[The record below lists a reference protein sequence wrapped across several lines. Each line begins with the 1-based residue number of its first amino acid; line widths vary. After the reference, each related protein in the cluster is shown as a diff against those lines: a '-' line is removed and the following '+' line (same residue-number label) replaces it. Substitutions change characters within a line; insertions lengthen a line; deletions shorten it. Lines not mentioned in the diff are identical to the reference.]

1 MHSAHLKPY
10 GQGMANAEHRQ
21 NTLQSPAR
29 GQSRGLATRLLVGL
43 LAGALLVGSFFDAES
58 WQDLGSCDDVGSK
71 HGARSKLEWSD
82 IELSRTL
89 RWHSCYEGEYECAR
103 LDVPIDWL
111 EPSDHEKV
119 TLAVM
124 RLKATDTS
132 DYKGPVFF
140 NPGGPGGSGI
150 FAMQDRGVLL
160 QTITGKNHDL
170 VAFDPRGDV
179 GVVNA
184 HPGTV
189 NDVFARATAF
199 SQMCERNMNASG
211 LLPHLSTASHAR
223 DMLEILQ
230 QMGEDKL
237 KYWGFSYGTILGGVF
252 ASMYP
257 DKVER
262 LVSDGNV
269 DYREWHWDTHINFL
283 RDTDRV
289 MDAFYEYCHLAGP
302 EDCAFYAESPGAIEQ
317 RLSSLL
323 EEIRKYPVIVPAS
336 ESGPGMPQ
344 LVTWSNVKR
353 LISSALYQPIHMFKR
368 FARVLKALEEGDGV
382 PFYELAGTDQSTPP
396 ICSIEAVPPNVPK
409 MEPANDDAFPAI
421 MCADRPRALSE
432 SVEEFEEFTKRL
444 TEISSAAGDVNALF
458 RLACVG
464 RTVRPKWRYG
474 GPFEG
479 NTSHPILYVANMA
492 DNISPLISARNNSQG
507 FPGSVVLVQNSYGH
521 TTLSAP
527 SACTAGYINAY
538 FQNGTLPAPGTI
550 CEPDYYPFQELKP
563 ARRDELAAASDSL
576 SKSNWGV
583 QQCDK
588 LGAYAIVLV
597 EGMAGLHADGGR
609 PTQPGIRRN
618 VHGHRDKLQVTA
630 PGSNSKLDS
639 GTYSEADHE
648 HAVISTFDLF
658 SIGIGPSSSHTVGP
672 MRAGNIFVTD
682 MIEAGLLQNVC
693 KMRISIYGSLALTG
707 EGHMTPSAL
716 LLGLEGA
723 DVETVDTAYVPARF
737 AEIKQQKKLFLGRG
751 SGDGKGKEID
761 FDYDRDFVWEWGKKL
776 PLHSNGMRFRAFDKD
791 GDQLATNDLFS
802 VGGGFVVNGAMSI
815 ASSAGQAVEDVP
827 SAGNETH
834 GEGSGRHPA
843 DLAENLFYKE
853 IRRSDAAGD
862 RKTGSEIKRLDYAT
876 DERAALPA
884 TDPDGPNALS
894 PVTSAS
900 PDTKT
905 VEAEGSTRQPRYP
918 FRDAKSLLALCHKH
932 NLTIAQI
939 VYENEKSHGYTDDE
953 ICEKLVRIWG
963 VMDNS
968 ILQGVQAQKDVTLPG
983 SLKLHRRAP
992 ALYRKLTRGLY
1003 PSHTQ
1008 GVGSRSSQSQLS
1020 SPSNSNEKQSP
1031 ADTTA
1036 TESTK
1041 SESTALGRRET
1052 TSRRGPPRIHGSI
1065 YHPILPSPPR
1075 RTTFPAMDYL
1085 AVYAIAVNE
1094 TNASGGRI
1102 VTAPTNGAAGIIP
1115 SVLKYTVEFISDD
1128 PERDILTFLL
1138 TASAI
1143 GMLYKR
1149 GATISAAEGGC
1160 MAEVGVACSMAAGAF
1175 AACMGATPETVE
1187 QAAEIGIEH
1196 NLGLT
1201 CDPIGGLVQAPCI
1214 ERNALGA
1221 IKAISSANLALSGTP
1236 GTQKV
1241 SLDDAIR
1248 AMRLT
1253 AQGMRNEFKE
1263 TSLSGLA
1270 TSVPL
1275 HIPVS
1280 VPDC

>member
-1 MHSAHLKPY
+1 
-10 GQGMANAEHRQ
+10 
-21 NTLQSPAR
+21 
-29 GQSRGLATRLLVGL
+29 
-43 LAGALLVGSFFDAES
+43 
-58 WQDLGSCDDVGSK
+58 
-71 HGARSKLEWSD
+71 
-82 IELSRTL
+82 
-89 RWHSCYEGEYECAR
+89 
-103 LDVPIDWL
+103 
-111 EPSDHEKV
+111 
-119 TLAVM
+119 
-124 RLKATDTS
+124 
-132 DYKGPVFF
+132 
-140 NPGGPGGSGI
+140 
-150 FAMQDRGVLL
+150 
-160 QTITGKNHDL
+160 
-170 VAFDPRGDV
+170 
-179 GVVNA
+179 
-184 HPGTV
+184 
-189 NDVFARATAF
+189 
-199 SQMCERNMNASG
+199 
-211 LLPHLSTASHAR
+211 
-223 DMLEILQ
+223 
-230 QMGEDKL
+230 
-237 KYWGFSYGTILGGVF
+237 
-252 ASMYP
+252 
-257 DKVER
+257 
-262 LVSDGNV
+262 
-269 DYREWHWDTHINFL
+269 
-283 RDTDRV
+283 
-289 MDAFYEYCHLAGP
+289 MDAFYEYCHSAGP

-323 EEIRKYPVIVPAS
+323 EDIRKYPVIVPAS
-336 ESGPGMPQ
+336 ESGPDMPK
-344 LVTWSNVKR
+344 LVTWSSVKR
-353 LISSALYQPIHMFKR
+353 LISSVLYQPIHLFKK
-368 FARVLKALEEGDGV
+368 FARILKAVEKGDGV
-382 PFYELAGTDQSTPP
+382 PFYELVGADQSTPP
-396 ICSIEAVPPNVPK
+396 ICSIEAVPPSVPRV
-409 MEPANDDAFPAI
+409 EPANDDAFPAI
-421 MCADRPRALSE
+421 
-432 SVEEFEEFTKRL
+432 
-444 TEISSAAGDVNALF
+444 ISAAGDVTALF
-458 RLACVG
+458 RLASVG
-464 RTVRPKWRYG
+464 RTVRPKWRYS

-479 NTSHPILYVANMA
+479 NTSHPILYVASMA

-507 FPGSVVLVQNSYGH
+507 FRGSVVLVQNSYGCGR
-521 TTLSAP
+521 S
-527 SACTAGYINAY
+527 
-538 FQNGTLPAPGTI
+538 
-550 CEPDYYPFQELKP
+550 
-563 ARRDELAAASDSL
+563 
-576 SKSNWGV
+576 
-583 QQCDK
+583 
-588 LGAYAIVLV
+588 GAYAVTLV
-597 EGMAGLHADGGR
+597 EGMSGLHADGGL
-609 PTQPGIRRN
+609 PAQPGIRRS
-618 VHGHRDKLQVTA
+618 VHGHRDELQVTA
-630 PGSNSKLDS
+630 SGCNSTLDS
-639 GTYSEADHE
+639 GTYSEAEHE

-682 MIEAGLLQNVC
+682 MIEAGLLQKVC

-761 FDYDRDFVWEWGKKL
+761 FDYDRDFVW
-776 PLHSNGMRFRAFDKD
+776 D
-791 GDQLATNDLFS
+791 

-815 ASSAGQAVEDVP
+815 ASSAAPAVQAGEDTP
-827 SAGNETH
+827 SAGNEMH
-834 GEGSGRHPA
+834 GEGSGRHPP

-862 RKTGSEIKRLDYAT
+862 RKTGSEIKRLADAT
-876 DERAALPA
+876 DEPAALPA
-884 TDPDGPNALS
+884 TDPDGPKALS
-894 PVTSAS
+894 PVTSAT

-905 VEAEGSTRQPRYP
+905 VETEGSTRQPRYP
-918 FRDAKSLLALCHKH
+918 FRDGKSLLALCHKH
-932 NLTIAQI
+932 NLTIAQL

-953 ICEKLVRIWG
+953 ICAKLVRIWE
-963 VMDNS
+963 VMDSS

-1008 GVGSRSSQSQLS
+1008 GVESGSTRSQLS
-1020 SPSNSNEKQSP
+1020 SPSNSNGKPSP
-1031 ADTTA
+1031 AGVAA
-1036 TESTK
+1036 TEPTE
-1041 SESTALGRRET
+1041 SESTALGRKET
-1052 TSRRGPPRIHGSI
+1052 TRRGPPRIHGSI

-1175 AACMGATPETVE
+1175 AACMGASPETVE

>member
-1 MHSAHLKPY
+1 MK
-10 GQGMANAEHRQ
+10 
-21 NTLQSPAR
+21 
-29 GQSRGLATRLLVGL
+29 
-43 LAGALLVGSFFDAES
+43 
-58 WQDLGSCDDVGSK
+58 
-71 HGARSKLEWSD
+71 
-82 IELSRTL
+82 
-89 RWHSCYEGEYECAR
+89 
-103 LDVPIDWL
+103 
-111 EPSDHEKV
+111 
-119 TLAVM
+119 
-124 RLKATDTS
+124 LKASETS
-132 DYKGPVFF
+132 GYKGPVFF

-150 FAMQDRGVLL
+150 FAMQDRGALL
-160 QTITGKNHDL
+160 QTIIGKNHDL
-170 VAFDPRGDV
+170 IAFDPRGIGASVPRVDCWDSPEKRRLWALQDV

-189 NDVFARATAF
+189 NDAFVRATAF

-211 LLPHLSTASHAR
+211 LLPHLSTISHAR

-257 DKVER
+257 EKVER

-269 DYREWHWDTHINFL
+269 DYREWHWDSHINFL
-283 RDTDRV
+283 HDTDRV
-289 MDAFYEYCHLAGP
+289 MDAFYEYCHSAGP
-302 EDCAFYAESPGAIEQ
+302 EDCAFYAQSPGAIEQ

-323 EEIRKYPVIVPAS
+323 EDIRKYPVIVAAS
-336 ESGPGMPQ
+336 ESGPDMPQ

-353 LISSALYQPIHMFKR
+353 LISSALYQPIHMFKKL
-368 FARVLKALEEGDGV
+368 ARVLKALEEGDGV
-382 PFYELAGTDQSTPP
+382 PFYELVGADQSTPP

-409 MEPANDDAFPAI
+409 VEPANDDAFPAI
-421 MCADRPRALSE
+421 MCADRPRALTE
-432 SVEEFEEFTKRL
+432 SVEEFEEFTRRL
-444 TEISSAAGDVNALF
+444 VEISSAAGDVNVLF

-474 GPFEG
+474 
-479 NTSHPILYVANMA
+479 
-492 DNISPLISARNNSQG
+492 
-507 FPGSVVLVQNSYGH
+507 
-521 TTLSAP
+521 
-527 SACTAGYINAY
+527 
-538 FQNGTLPAPGTI
+538 
-550 CEPDYYPFQELKP
+550 
-563 ARRDELAAASDSL
+563 
-576 SKSNWGV
+576 
-583 QQCDK
+583 
-588 LGAYAIVLV
+588 
-597 EGMAGLHADGGR
+597 
-609 PTQPGIRRN
+609 
-618 VHGHRDKLQVTA
+618 
-630 PGSNSKLDS
+630 

-672 MRAGNIFVTD
+672 MRAGNIFVAD
-682 MIEAGLLQNVC
+682 MIEAGLLQKVC

-776 PLHSNGMRFRAFDKD
+776 PLHSNGMRFRAFDKN

-815 ASSAGQAVEDVP
+815 ATSVAPAGRAVEGTP

-834 GEGSGRHPA
+834 GDGGGRHPA

-862 RKTGSEIKRLDYAT
+862 RKTGSEIKRLGDAT
-876 DERAALPA
+876 DEPAALPA
-884 TDPDGPNALS
+884 TDSDGPKALS
-894 PVTSAS
+894 PVTSAT

-905 VEAEGSTRQPRYP
+905 VETESSTRQPRYP
-918 FRDAKSLLALCHKH
+918 FRDGKSLLALCHKH
-932 NLTIAQI
+932 NLTIAQL
-939 VYENEKSHGYTDDE
+939 VYENEKSHGYTDDQ
-953 ICEKLVRIWG
+953 ICEKLVRIWE

-1008 GVGSRSSQSQLS
+1008 GVEPGSMKSQLS
-1020 SPSNSNEKQSP
+1020 SPSNTNDKPSP
-1031 ADTTA
+1031 AGITA
-1036 TESTK
+1036 TELPK
-1041 SESTALGRRET
+1041 SESTALGRKET
-1052 TSRRGPPRIHGSI
+1052 ASRRGPPRIHGSI

-1128 PERDILTFLL
+1128 PERDVLTFLL

-1175 AACMGATPETVE
+1175 AACMGASPETVE